1 MVRLSF
7 PLSLTH
13 SSVAMVGPGNSSCA
27 TMCQCSNAVYEPVCG
42 NNNVMYFSACSAGC
56 QNRLK
61 QDDGVS
67 CMCTAVELNSCC
79 SLSLSQTIVFANCS
93 CVAETLSDSG
103 LH

>member
-42 NNNVMYFSACSAGC
+42 NNNVTYFSACSAGC
-56 QNRLK
+56 QNRLE

-67 CMCTAVELNSCC
+67 CLQ
-79 SLSLSQTIVFANCS
+79 L
-93 CVAETLSDSG
+93 
-103 LH
+103 